1 LKHLYF
7 FGKKRVTEKKRALLF
22 FGTLKIKELESQD
35 SSSSSSSS
43 RSSNSST
50 LFFPPIF
57 FQQHR

>member
-7 FGKKRVTEKKRALLF
+7 FGKKRVTEKNERSYF